1 MVAYT
6 GVNQSGIVHMY
17 AVIKW
22 SVHRG
27 VHGWGGWVSEVPASL
42 SPPFV
47 VVETATNERTN
58 ERMNERTN
66 ERTTANER
74 TNERTN
80 GGNDCALAATALL
93 RRFDY
98 TLRRSSD
105 RAIKLVLIHW
115 LCVLIGR
122 GSMTVISVGFRFD

>member
-1 MVAYT
+1 VDILKLAGSRDYGGLLESADDILFQELTVCTVGMDT
-6 GVNQSGIVHMY
+6 VHFL
-17 AVIKW
+17 W
-22 SVHRG
+22 Q
-27 VHGWGGWVSEVPASL
+27 
-42 SPPFV
+42 
-47 VVETATNERTN
+47 TATNERTN